1 MSDSIQYLL
10 VNDKPLG
17 LDMLAAYVAQMPT
30 THLAGRSEN
39 PVEALSRVARGTDF
53 SQYLNVAAYGSTV

>member
-1 MSDSIQYLL
+1 MSDSIQCLL
-10 VNDKPLG
+10 VDDKPLG

-30 THLAGRSEN
+30 THQAGRSEN
-39 PVEALSRVARGTDF
+39 PVRALSRVAHVADF